1 MPRSEIIKHRE
12 GLIIGSACEA
22 GEFFRAVTAGAS
34 DEELMKIAEF
44 YDYLEIQ
51 PRCNN
56 RFMLRKGMV
65 NSEED
70 LLNFNRKVV
79 EIGRPYGQTGGCHL
93 RRSLSQ

>member
-1 MPRSEIIKHRE
+1 
-12 GLIIGSACEA
+12 
-22 GEFFRAVTAGAS
+22 
-34 DEELMKIAEF
+34 MKIAEF

-79 EIGRPYGQTGGCHL
+79 EIGRPVWANRWLPPATLIISMKKIISTEYHHGCPRL
-93 RRSLSQ
+93 

>member
-1 MPRSEIIKHRE
+1 
-12 GLIIGSACEA
+12 
-22 GEFFRAVTAGAS
+22 
-34 DEELMKIAEF
+34 MKIAEF

>member
-22 GEFFRAVTAGAS
+22 GEFFRAVTEGKS

-65 NSEED
+65 QTEEE
-70 LLNFNRKVV
+70 LLNFNRKVL
-79 EIGRPYGQTGGCHL
+79 EIGKKWASR
-93 RRSLSQ
+93 